1 MDDVLFTNLRLYPT
15 PDHRDAAGTT
25 SLAVRDGRISSVG
38 GDAPAASVLDL
49 GGRLVLP
56 GFVDCHTHA
65 LYAGHRA
72 DEHARRLAGA
82 TYREIA
88 ESGGGIV
95 RTVRAVREA
104 SVEDLVHEALPRLH
118 ALLREGVTRVEIKS
132 GYGLDL
138 ENELKM
144 LRAVQRLR
152 ALTPQR
158 LTPTFLGAHT
168 VPPGRDR
175 RDYMEELVTRILP
188 AVAGEGLAEAVDI
201 YVESIAFDTE
211 DLDRLSAA
219 AHGLGLPLR
228 AHVGQLSDMGGGL
241 AAARLG
247 ALSCDHVEFID
258 DASVEAMAAAGTVAV
273 LLPGAFYFLGETRKP
288 PVDLFRAHGVR
299 MAVATD
305 LNPGSS
311 PIASLQAV
319 MHMSAVLFGL
329 TPDEVLAGVTSNAAA
344 ALGCDDG
351 TGTLA
356 PGAPAD
362 FSVWSLEDAGLL
374 AYQLGGLGPDAV
386 FIGGREVS
394 GTSTEF
400 DA

>member
-1 MDDVLFTNLRLYPT
+1 MGSR
-15 PDHRDAAGTT
+15 G
-25 SLAVRDGRISSVG
+25 
-38 GDAPAASVLDL
+38 PAARVLDL

-65 LYAGHRA
+65 VYAGDRA
-72 DEHARRLAGA
+72 DEHALRRAGA
-82 TYREIA
+82 TYKEIA
-88 ESGGGIV
+88 ESGGGII

-104 SVEDLVHEALPRLH
+104 RVEDLVREALPRLQ

-144 LRAVQRLR
+144 LRAIRCLR
-152 ALTPQR
+152 DLTPQR

-168 VPPGRDR
+168 VPPGRNRD
-175 RDYMEELVTRILP
+175 DYMDELIAQMLP
-188 AVAGEGLAEAVDI
+188 AVAGEGLADAVDI

-211 DLDRLSAA
+211 DLERLAA
-219 AHGLGLPLR
+219 AARACGLHLR

-241 AAARLG
+241 AAARSG

-258 DASVEAMAAAGTVAV
+258 EPSISAMAAAGTVAV

-288 PVDLFRAHGVR
+288 PIDLFRAHGVP

-329 TPDEVLAGVTSNAAA
+329 TPREVLDGVTVNAAA
-344 ALGCDDG
+344 ALGCADG

-362 FSVWSLEDAGLL
+362 FSVWSLRDAGLL
-374 AYQLGGLGPDAV
+374 TYQLGGLGPDAV
-386 FIGGREVS
+386 FIGGRRVS
-394 GTSTEF
+394 GTLQGA